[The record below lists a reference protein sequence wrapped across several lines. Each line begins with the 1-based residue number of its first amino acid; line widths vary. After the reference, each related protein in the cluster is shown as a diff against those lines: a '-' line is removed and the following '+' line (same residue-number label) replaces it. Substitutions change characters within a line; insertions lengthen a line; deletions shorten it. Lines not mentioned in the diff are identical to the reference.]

1 VAETEDA
8 MTETGAD
15 TGRPAGQPASLPP
28 LLQGVRVL
36 DLSRLVAG
44 NVLTAAMADL
54 GAEVIK
60 VEAPGRGDE
69 LRGWR
74 TEGVSTHWKAYG
86 RGKRS
91 LCIDLRSARGKA
103 LLLDLAAQSH
113 ALVENYRPGTLER
126 MGLGPE
132 VLHARNPRLIL
143 ARISGWGQTGPWRH
157 RPGFGSLVEGLSGFA
172 AMNGFADR
180 EPVLPPLPLADSVTG
195 LYGALGIVAA
205 LRQAEATGTGR
216 VLDLAL
222 FDGVLSVLGP
232 LALDHQVSGRA
243 PLRQGSRA
251 PSHAPRNVYRT
262 ADDRWIAISAGM
274 QGAVERLF
282 AAIGQPGLMQDPRFA
297 TPDARQAHV
306 DALDAIIGAAI
317 AARDLEDNLALF
329 EAADVT
335 AGAVLDATQLRD
347 HPYIQARGAI
357 VELPDAELGTAAVH
371 APPIRF
377 EDGEPTAIANPAPA
391 LGEHSAGLLRELLG
405 LPEAEIEALLAEGVI
420 AGPPRNATEDHT
432 A

>member
-1 VAETEDA
+1 MANR
-8 MTETGAD
+8 AD
-15 TGRPAGQPASLPP
+15 RPRLPP
-28 LLQGVRVL
+28 LLQGVRIF

-44 NVLTAAMADL
+44 NVLTAALADL

-69 LRGWR
+69 LRAWR
-74 TEGVSTHWKAYG
+74 TDGVSTHWKAYG

-91 LCIDLRSARGKA
+91 LCLNLRSARGKA
-103 LLLDLAAQSH
+103 LLLDLVARSH

-132 VLHARNPRLIL
+132 TMHERNPGLVI

-205 LRQAEATGTGR
+205 LRQAERGGVGR

-222 FDGVLSVLGP
+222 FDSLLSVLGP

-262 ADDRWIAISAGM
+262 ADDRWIAVSAGM
-274 QGAVERLF
+274 QGSVERLF
-282 AAIGQPGLMQDPRFA
+282 AALGQPDLIEDPRFS
-297 TPDARQAHV
+297 TPDARLANV
-306 DALDAIIGAAI
+306 DALDAIIGAAVV
-317 AARDLEDNLALF
+317 ARDLEANLALF

-335 AGAVLDATQLRD
+335 AGAVLDATQLRE
-347 HPYIQARGAI
+347 HPYVRARGAI
-357 VELPDAELGTAAVH
+357 TDLPDTELGTAAVH

-377 EDGEPTAIANPAPA
+377 EDGGPPAITAPAPA
-391 LGEHSAGLLRELLG
+391 LGEHSASLLREALE
-405 LPEAEIEALLAEGVI
+405 LPDSEIQALQTEGVI
-420 AGPPRNATEDHT
+420 VQAPLTQTDQTREHAP
-432 A
+432 

>member
-1 VAETEDA
+1 
-8 MTETGAD
+8 
-15 TGRPAGQPASLPP
+15 P
-28 LLQGVRVL
+28 LLEGVRVL

-44 NVLTAAMADL
+44 NVLTAALADL

-69 LRGWR
+69 LRAWR
-74 TEGVSTHWKAYG
+74 TEGVSTHWKAYA

-91 LCIDLRSARGKA
+91 LSVDLRSPRGKA
-103 LLLDLAAQSH
+103 LLLDLAAHSH

-126 MGLGPE
+126 MGIGPE
-132 VLHARNPRLIL
+132 VLHARSPRLII

-157 RPGFGSLVEGLSGFA
+157 RPGFGSLVEALSGFA
-172 AMNGFADR
+172 AMNGFPDR

-195 LYGALGIVAA
+195 LYGAIGIAAA
-205 LRQAEATGTGR
+205 LRQAERTGRGR

-232 LALDHQVSGRA
+232 LALDHQVSGRT

-251 PSHAPRNVYRT
+251 PSHAPRNVYRA
-262 ADDRWIAISAGM
+262 ADDRWIAVSAGM
-274 QGAVERLF
+274 QASVERLF
-282 AAIGQPGLMQDPRFA
+282 AALGQPELIQDPRFS
-297 TPDARQAHV
+297 TPEARQANV
-306 DALDAIIGAAI
+306 DALDAIIGGAI
-317 AARDLEDNLALF
+317 AMRSTEENLALF

-347 HPYIQARGAI
+347 HPYIRERGAI
-357 VELPDAELGTAAVH
+357 MDLPDAELGHVAVH

-377 EDGEPTAIANPAPA
+377 EDGAAPAIAAPAPA
-391 LGEHSAGLLRELLG
+391 LGEHSAALLRDVLR
-405 LPEAEIEALLAEGVI
+405 LPESEIQSLLAEGVI
-420 AGPPRNATEDHT
+420 TEPGHNPTRNHA

>member
-1 VAETEDA
+1 ME
-8 MTETGAD
+8 
-15 TGRPAGQPASLPP
+15 
-28 LLQGVRVL
+28 GVRVL

-44 NVLTAAMADL
+44 NVLTATLADL
-54 GAEVIK
+54 GADVVK
-60 VEAPGRGDE
+60 VEVPGRGDE
-69 LRGWR
+69 LRAWK
-74 TEGVSTHWKAYG
+74 TEGVSTHWKAYA

-91 LCIDLRSARGKA
+91 LALDLRSARGKA
-103 LLLDLAAQSH
+103 LLLDLVFRSH
-113 ALVENYRPGTLER
+113 ALIENYRPGTLER

-132 VLHARNPRLIL
+132 VLRAHNPRLIVV
-143 ARISGWGQTGPWRH
+143 RISGWGQTGPWRH
-157 RPGFGSLVEGLSGFA
+157 KPGFGSLVEGLSGFA
-172 AMNGFADR
+172 AMNGFEDR

-195 LYGALGIVAA
+195 LYGALGVAAA
-205 LRQAEATGTGR
+205 LRQAEHTGKGR

-243 PLRQGSRA
+243 PIRQGSRA

-274 QGAVERLF
+274 QASVERLF
-282 AAIGQPGLMQDPRFA
+282 AALGQPALIHDPRFSS
-297 TPDARQAHV
+297 PEGRQRNV
-306 DALDAIIGAAI
+306 DALDAIIGKAI
-317 AARDLEDNLALF
+317 AARDLEANLALF

-347 HPYIQARGAI
+347 HPYIRARGAI
-357 VELPDAELGTAAVH
+357 VDLPDADLGTAAVH

-377 EDGEPTAIANPAPA
+377 EDGDAPGIAAPAPA
-391 LGEHSAGLLRELLG
+391 LGEHSAALLRELLH
-405 LPEAEIEALLAEGVI
+405 LPDSEIESLLAKGII
-420 AGPPRNATEDHT
+420 AGPTQDAERNHA